1 VKICPSC
8 GACSED
14 AYDLCA
20 FDGSLLMEAFAGPRL
35 LAERYL
41 LEQRMAAGA
50 MGIVFRALH
59 LQIGSTVAV
68 KLMQP
73 KSDELQV
80 GLQRFHREAQILGQI
95 KHPHA
100 VLVMDFGVEKRES
113 GPLPFLVTEYLRG
126 QPLIDRLQERQRFS
140 LEEAAPIVMQVCD
153 AVEEAHEVGVIHRDL
168 KPSNIYLEQL
178 RDGTEIVKVL
188 DFGIAKFVELTGDV
202 MERLQRDHAELAAT
216 YRETLEF
223 DLLDEVAGVRGGGPG
238 GTVVESLKGRDRST
252 SSDDR
257 GRGGDATLTEAGFMI
272 GTIPYMAPEQMTG
285 ERVSRQTDVYAI
297 ASLLFRMLAGRLPFE
312 GSDDEVINA
321 KISDERP
328 DLGAIQPALPTPL
341 ADLLLQSFALEP
353 SERPTS
359 ARALAGALR
368 EALSESTTAGD
379 DVTVTLGVQLG
390 ALARV
395 LDKTRA
401 AVEAFADVGANAVE
415 DRYLRARDRLLSLDA
430 PLMRAQRLADA
441 LKDDAASDEALKTA
455 TEEVASMIDALAAVT
470 RPLIAAPEH
479 EFAEYLGAIWGRVH
493 TDASAVV
500 RTVETRLGTAQQPAR
515 PVTPAP
521 VAALFGA
528 PGSRDEEVLAPL
540 VADLLRPDPLSNED
554 ALDAL
559 CTKHLEATARTLL
572 GAHQQ
577 VTPLVRD
584 LVTGL
589 WRSADQ
595 LLLTELYGD
604 GRVHRLLP
612 TLTALPLEEAEG
624 FRRLGA
630 LFTGAPQG
638 SKTAHQ
644 HVDEILTLGDDDQRG
659 VLTRCL
665 LVHPLFTVR
674 ELAASRTPLSD
685 FWSVAVHPRVR
696 APVLRAIF
704 GQVIERAQPEYLK
717 VFFLCVQDQLQASAS
732 TEEVEEAFLILQRM
746 FHEPCFS
753 EDVVFEP
760 LLGLDRSLRQRAA
773 ELGGGHPPEAYSDD
787 VAAFTARGAVDSAPP
802 ESMRDVPLPIQRKM
816 AREGHFLSYFACH
829 ANERVA
835 KEVLPHLLRLQDIL
849 RFLRLSQIH
858 RAVLVELARERRFFR
873 KDAARLAL
881 LQNPRTPAS
890 TARVYLPL
898 VPQEQIK
905 QLSKNKHIGV
915 EVRTLAQTF
924 LDKLAERRTR

>member
-20 FDGSLLMEAFAGPRL
+20 FDGALLTEAFAGPRL
-35 LAERYL
+35 LSERYL

-73 KSDELQV
+73 ESDELQV

-100 VLVMDFGVEKRES
+100 VLVMDFGVERRDS

-126 QPLIDRLQERQRFS
+126 QPLSDRLRERERFS

-216 YRETLEF
+216 YRETLEL
-223 DLLDEVAGVRGGGPG
+223 DLLDEVAGVRSGDA
-238 GTVVESLKGRDRST
+238 GTLVEGLKGRERQTST
-252 SSDDR
+252 DDR
-257 GRGGDATLTEAGFMI
+257 RAADATLTEAGFMI

-297 ASLLFRMLAGRLPFE
+297 ASLLYRMLAGRVPFE
-312 GSDDEVINA
+312 GTDDEVINA
-321 KISDERP
+321 KVSDERP
-328 DLGAIQPALPTPL
+328 DLSALQPALPAAL
-341 ADLLLQSFALEP
+341 ADLLRQSFALEP
-353 SERPTS
+353 SERPAS
-359 ARALAGALR
+359 ARALSDALR
-368 EALSESTTAGD
+368 DALSAGTSAGG
-379 DVTVTLGVQLG
+379 DVAVTLGVQLG
-390 ALARV
+390 ALCRA

-401 AVEAFADVGANAVE
+401 AVEGFADAGASALE

-441 LKDDAASDEALKTA
+441 LGDDAQGNTLLADAGDEVGAAL
-455 TEEVASMIDALAAVT
+455 DALAAVT

-493 TDASAVV
+493 ADASAILRGVQA
-500 RTVETRLGTAQQPAR
+500 RTGPAPTPAA

-528 PGSRDEEVLAPL
+528 PGQRDEDLLAPL
-540 VADLLRPDPLSNED
+540 VEDLLRPDPLTSDD
-554 ALDAL
+554 ALHAL
-559 CTKHLEATARTLL
+559 CGEHLEATARTLL
-572 GAHQQ
+572 AAHQR

-604 GRVHRLLP
+604 ARVHRLLP
-612 TLTALPLEEAEG
+612 TLTTLPLDEAEG

-638 SKTAHQ
+638 SKTAHA
-644 HVDEILTLGDDDQRG
+644 HVDDALEVGDNAQRE

-665 LVHPLFTVR
+665 LVHPLYTVR
-674 ELAASRTPLSD
+674 QLAASRTALSD
-685 FWSVAVHPRVR
+685 FWTVAVHPRVR
-696 APVLRAIF
+696 APVLRAIVD
-704 GQVIERAQPEYLK
+704 QVIERARPEYLK
-717 VFFLCVQDQLQASAS
+717 VFFLCVQDQLRASAS
-732 TEEVEEAFLILQRM
+732 SEELEEAFLILQRM

-760 LLGLDRSLRQRAA
+760 LLDLDRSLRQRAS
-773 ELGGGHPPEAYSDD
+773 EIGGGHPPESYADN
-787 VAAFTARGAVDSAPP
+787 VAAFTARGAIDSAPP

-816 AREGHFLSYFACH
+816 AREGHFLTYFACH

-835 KEVLPHLLRLQDIL
+835 KEVLPHLLRQGDVL

-858 RAVLVELARERRFFR
+858 RGVLVELARERRFFR

-898 VPQEQIK
+898 IPQEQIK
-905 QLSKNKHIGV
+905 QLSRNKHIGA

-924 LDKLAERRTR
+924 LDKLIERRSR